1 MPSTTAFS
9 LKPAATEAACPH
21 AGLRADVAA
30 TTVLRQLR
38 ATDGL
43 AMNGQQLRIILDP
56 QDAGCRVARVNGS
69 NSFMGVDD
77 GETTNKF
84 DILESKE
91 LNIVS
96 DRRFKMNVNYLHD
109 ISGSNYLVKVLH
121 AMRVYRYMLKGTQT
135 TQLGVMADEYYEAVS
150 SILGEKTAGQQQY
163 QTVNYNH
170 LLMLLLANTQ
180 RLECRISDLEALHS
194 DRGMEHP
201 THCATD
207 IITPDVVTGD
217 GEIQALE
224 ALEVLGAAGVPTET

>member
-1 MPSTTAFS
+1 
-9 LKPAATEAACPH
+9 
-21 AGLRADVAA
+21 
-30 TTVLRQLR
+30 
-38 ATDGL
+38 
-43 AMNGQQLRIILDP
+43 
-56 QDAGCRVARVNGS
+56 
-69 NSFMGVDD
+69 
-77 GETTNKF
+77 
-84 DILESKE
+84 
-91 LNIVS
+91 
-96 DRRFKMNVNYLHD
+96 
-109 ISGSNYLVKVLH
+109 
-121 AMRVYRYMLKGTQT
+121 MRVYRYMLKGTQT